1 MVEGHELSPE
11 LDSDTTQQKL
21 VGFKQERAKGGNNT
35 KNAMRQKKLLSI
47 QLRRFGLVV
56 PTLPDCE

>member
-1 MVEGHELSPE
+1 

-35 KNAMRQKKLLSI
+35 KML
-47 QLRRFGLVV
+47 
-56 PTLPDCE
+56 